1 MSGIVLPG
9 CLLSKRL
16 HRSKAEFATVSAS
29 SDVWLQELN
38 FQLRL
43 ALQIQGNDYSIL
55 SIAEKQLHNYN
66 DGSFSLKFTCFWQK
80 GTFKDKITE
89 FSS

>member
-43 ALQIQGNDYSIL
+43 ALQTQEYDL
-55 SIAEKQLHNYN
+55 SIAERQLHNYN
-66 DGSFSLKFTCFWQK
+66 DGSFSLKFTCFWPK
-80 GTFKDKITE
+80 STFKDKITE
-89 FSS
+89 FFS